1 MLNIARYCWK
11 AGLCPTPYAL
21 PVIDE
26 TVPVLVTKYF
36 PHELLI
42 GSDAISQGKRKI
54 DYRTSVGQ
62 HFSITPYTDF
72 ISLYSLLLRAVAT
85 LALMPSWRGIQT
97 CWARTCPAL
106 VTAIRFPSPSI
117 LDVKRNESSTV
128 LGIILY
134 TICLQLHIILYNYCI
149 YLCT

>member
-1 MLNIARYCWK
+1 MLNIARYCWR

-26 TVPVLVTKYF
+26 TEVKIMEADALPVLVTKYF

-54 DYRTSVGQ
+54 DYRTRKVTCFGQ

-85 LALMPSWRGIQT
+85 LALMPS
-97 CWARTCPAL
+97 
-106 VTAIRFPSPSI
+106 
-117 LDVKRNESSTV
+117 
-128 LGIILY
+128 
-134 TICLQLHIILYNYCI
+134 
-149 YLCT
+149 